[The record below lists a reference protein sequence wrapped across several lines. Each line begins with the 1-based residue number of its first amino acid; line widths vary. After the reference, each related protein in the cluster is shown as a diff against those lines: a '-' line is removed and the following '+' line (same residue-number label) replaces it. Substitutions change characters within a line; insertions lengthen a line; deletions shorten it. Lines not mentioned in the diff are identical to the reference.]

1 MLARLRQEYKLENSL
16 IECRAHHKLCS
27 LIEPLVKSIFKAH
40 PGTPI
45 PFIASFMIKEPGAT
59 WWFFWAL
66 FFFHF
71 KEGVAIFLPAIWYYL
86 QSIFYSIHK
95 WCRDGG
101 PRWVLSTTY
110 MVRAH
115 PIFYLVP
122 ICKMPQITWNL
133 VWALS
138 RYWAH
143 TQYYPTH
150 YPPIKMLFKYLFRFN

>member
-66 FFFHF
+66 FFFF
-71 KEGVAIFLPAIWYYL
+71 ISKKVWQYFFQLFDITYN
-86 QSIFYSIHK
+86 QYSILYINDAGTADQGEYHI
-95 WCRDGG
+95 
-101 PRWVLSTTY
+101 
-110 MVRAH
+110 VRAH
-115 PIFYLVP
+115 PIFYLP

-133 VWALS
+133 VWDLS

-143 TQYYPTH
+143 TEYPLPTH
-150 YPPIKMLFKYLFRFN
+150 QNVM